1 MRTIPSPPKVGAK
14 IGVLRGIGKR
24 SNALRS
30 TPESV

>member
-1 MRTIPSPPKVGAK
+1 MPSPLNVGAK
-14 IGVLRGIGKR
+14 MSVLRGIGKR